1 MPKGAYLLYE
11 AAAGYSLFEVIEAE
25 EIGAKVPEV
34 EEAINDLKLFSKFV
48 KYVSFVP
55 FKDAQDALSN
65 INDISEGIVNDTL
78 KDFLELNLPK
88 VKEGKKAKFWVGVS
102 DAKLGNSINEGLGF
116 PCKCE
121 EITKELL
128 RISSILLFSG
138 DVFVS
143 SKLAACLDLSK
154 DFNVYLVP

>member
-34 EEAINDLKLFSKFV
+34 EAAINDLKLFSKFV

-128 RISSILLFSG
+128 MNLNRLLKTF
-138 DVFVS
+138 
-143 SKLAACLDLSK
+143 LSQK
-154 DFNVYLVP
+154 PV

>member
-34 EEAINDLKLFSKFV
+34 EAAINDLQLFSKFV

-88 VKEGKKAKFWVGVS
+88 VK
-102 DAKLGNSINEGLGF
+102 D
-116 PCKCE
+116 
-121 EITKELL
+121 
-128 RISSILLFSG
+128 
-138 DVFVS
+138 
-143 SKLAACLDLSK
+143 
-154 DFNVYLVP
+154 